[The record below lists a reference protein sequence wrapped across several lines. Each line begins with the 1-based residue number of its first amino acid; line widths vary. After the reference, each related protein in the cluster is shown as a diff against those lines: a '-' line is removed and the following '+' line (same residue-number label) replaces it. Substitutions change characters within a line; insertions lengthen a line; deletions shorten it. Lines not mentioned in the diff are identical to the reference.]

1 MYRLFKYVNS
11 CNSFIAINHS
21 ALGANKYL
29 ITHNATGCELSG
41 VASVAYLRIV
51 LTYAGAS
58 KVQGCI
64 VWEVNL

>member
-29 ITHNATGCELSG
+29 ITHNATSCKLPG
-41 VASVAYLRIV
+41 VASIAYFRIV
-51 LTYAGAS
+51 LTHAIAGE
-58 KVQGCI
+58 VQGCI